1 MSPREPKTMEER
13 MLLVEYKQ
21 EQQEREVSELHCE
34 INDVKE
40 IAVEAK
46 DAVIQVSGQIALLPS
61 QVIEAIETKNKKKKL
76 DAKEWSSF
84 FILIVVSAIS
94 IIDRFF

>member
-21 EQQEREVSELHCE
+21 EQQEEEVKALHCE
-34 INDVKE
+34 ISDVKE

-46 DAVIQVSGQIALLPS
+46 DAVVQVGGQIALLPS
-61 QVIEAIETKNKKKKL
+61 QVIEAIEKKNSKKKI
-76 DAKEWSSF
+76 DGREWSSF
-84 FILIVVSAIS
+84 LILVVVSAIS

>member
-21 EQQEREVSELHCE
+21 DQQEEEVKALHFE
-34 INDVKE
+34 INEVKG

-46 DAVIQVSGQIALLPS
+46 DSVVNVGNQIALLPS
-61 QVIEAIETKNKKKKL
+61 QVIEAIETKNSKKKI
-76 DAKEWSSF
+76 DVREWGSF
-84 FILIVVSAIS
+84 VILIVVSAIT
-94 IIDRFF
+94 IADKFF